1 MATLY
6 THQDSNKRKTWAL
19 LAGFFVFI
27 ILVGYVFSRAMDN
40 VFILYIAVLISFLS
54 SFFSYWFSDK
64 LVLAM
69 SNAKPV
75 DFDSDRELYR
85 LVENLCITAGLP
97 LPKIYIIKDDSPNA
111 FATGRNPKHAVVAVT
126 TGLLKKL
133 DRSELEAVIAHEL
146 SHIGNYDM
154 LLATLVTVLVG
165 LVVLL
170 ADWFSRYSFSGRNNN
185 NDSNNKVQGLI
196 MILAIILAIL
206 API

>member
-27 ILVGYVFSRAMDN
+27 ILVGYVFSKAMDN

-97 LPKIYIIKDDSPNA
+97 LPKIYII
-111 FATGRNPKHAVVAVT
+111 
-126 TGLLKKL
+126 
-133 DRSELEAVIAHEL
+133 
-146 SHIGNYDM
+146 
-154 LLATLVTVLVG
+154 
-165 LVVLL
+165 
-170 ADWFSRYSFSGRNNN
+170 
-185 NDSNNKVQGLI
+185 
-196 MILAIILAIL
+196 
-206 API
+206 